1 MPGIIYGTAIPA
13 VLFLITGIVGLIRPE
28 LGWEWHVGRWV
39 DRDAE
44 PSESYLL
51 RRRIASVVT
60 IIMAIVLLIAGTTN
74 VWIF

>member
-1 MPGIIYGTAIPA
+1 MPRIIYGTAIPA
-13 VLFLITGIVGLIRPE
+13 VILLISGIIGLIRPE

-51 RRRIASVVT
+51 RRRVTSVVT
-60 IIMAIVLLIAGTTN
+60 IIMAIALFIAGTTN
-74 VWIF
+74 AWMF